1 MNITDPIAKVQG
13 GYAFKSS
20 KFVNQGIPLIRIG
33 NINDEKVSIN
43 NDICYSEEFWD
54 SHPEFRV
61 NQGSILVA
69 MSGATVGKIGIY
81 EARDRALLNQRVGN
95 IIPDKNLVIKDFLYY
110 YCTSP
115 VFKQYIEANAFGCA
129 QPNISA
135 KQIEEFEI
143 NVPSL
148 IQQKKIVD
156 ILQKLDCIIN
166 IRKEQLKYYD
176 KLVKSQFMEMFGDI
190 QKNTKKWEMNTLN
203 EIADIRS
210 GGTPSRQNEE

>member
-1 MNITDPIAKVQG
+1 MKIGDIAKVQG

-176 KLVKSQFMEMFGDI
+176 KLVKSQFSEMFGDLKTNSKGWQI
-190 QKNTKKWEMNTLN
+190 VGFKDC
-203 EIADIRS
+203 ADID
-210 GGTPSRQNEE
+210 TNMVHD